1 MSDNIAIAKN
11 TFYLYIRMF
20 FTMAV
25 SLYTSRVVLITLG
38 VEDYGI
44 YIIVA
49 GVVTL
54 FGFFN
59 AAMASATQRFLSF
72 EIGKKNEDKLKKTFN
87 SALNIHI
94 GIAVLILF
102 LAETVGLWFVNYKLN
117 VPTSKL
123 NIINWVYQLSV
134 FTFLIGVVQVPYNAL
149 IIARERM
156 NIYAVF
162 SIIEVILKLLILYLL
177 VISPFEKLKTYAFL
191 VFAVTLLITSFYK
204 YYCKYNFKESQY
216 HFFYEKE
223 LYLKILSF
231 TGWSLFGNV
240 AVVAKGQGNNILL
253 NLFFGTVLNAAYGI
267 TLQVQSAVSL
277 FVSNFQMAVNP
288 QIIKN
293 YASENKSVYL
303 NLIFKSSKIS
313 FFLVFLLV
321 YPLIFNIEYLL
332 ELWLVEPPK
341 YTSIFITLA
350 LINILIDS
358 ISGPL
363 MTGIQST
370 GNIKWYQIITGSL
383 LFLNL
388 PIAFLFLKYDMGPEY
403 IFYVSI
409 VISVLALFFRLYF
422 IHLSVKFP
430 IIDFIKAVLLKNVF
444 VISIV
449 LLIIQPFKKLSYN
462 INDFIFFIISSLIIS
477 ILSIFCIGLIGLNRS
492 ERTFIKQLI
501 FKKNKNGRV

>member
-1 MSDNIAIAKN
+1 
-11 TFYLYIRMF
+11 MF

-25 SLYTSRVVLITLG
+25 GLYTSRIVLNTLG
-38 VEDYGI
+38 VEDYGV
-44 YIIVA
+44 YVIVA

-59 AAMASATQRFLSF
+59 AAMASSTQRFLSF
-72 EIGKKNEDKLKKTFN
+72 EIGKRNEDKLKKTFN

-94 GIAVLILF
+94 GIAVLILL

-117 VPTSKL
+117 VPASKL
-123 NIINWVYQLSV
+123 VIVNWVYQFTV

-149 IIARERM
+149 IIAKERM
-156 NIYAVF
+156 NIYAIF

-177 VISPFEKLKTYAFL
+177 VVSPFEKLKTYAFL
-191 VFAVTLLITSFYK
+191 VFAVTFLITSFYK
-204 YYCKYNFKESQY
+204 YYCKYNFKESKY

-223 LYLKILSF
+223 LYSKILSF

-267 TLQVQSAVSL
+267 TLQVQSAVNL

-293 YASENKSVYL
+293 YASENKSVYM
-303 NLIFKSSKIS
+303 NLIFKSSKLS
-313 FFLVFLLV
+313 FFLVFLLI
-321 YPLIFNIEYLL
+321 YPIIFNIEYLL
-332 ELWLVEPPK
+332 KFWLVQPPK
-341 YTSIFITLA
+341 YTSIFVSLA

-370 GNIKWYQIITGSL
+370 GEIKWYQIITGSL
-383 LFLNL
+383 IFLNL
-388 PIAFLFLKYDMGPEY
+388 PIAFLFLKYKMGPEY

-422 IHLSVKFP
+422 IHISVKFP
-430 IIDFIKAVLLKNVF
+430 IIDFIKKVLLKNLI

-449 LLIIQPFKKLSYN
+449 LLIIQPIKSLFRD
-462 INDFIFFIISSLIIS
+462 INDFNFFLISTLLISTVSIIT
-477 ILSIFCIGLIGLNRS
+477 IGFIGLNKN
-492 ERTFIKQLI
+492 ERKFIKQLI
-501 FKKNKNGRV
+501 IKEK